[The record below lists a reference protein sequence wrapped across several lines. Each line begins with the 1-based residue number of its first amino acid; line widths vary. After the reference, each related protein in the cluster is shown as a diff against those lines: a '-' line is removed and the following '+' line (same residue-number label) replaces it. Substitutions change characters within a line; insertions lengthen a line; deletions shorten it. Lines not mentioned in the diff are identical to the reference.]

1 MKTKISALLTVLII
15 ALSFTG
21 CSNQE
26 AVKEETNEPLDLT
39 GNWEQEDMNPDG
51 YQVGYITD
59 DLIEIYWISDE
70 GNTANLYW
78 SGSYEAP
85 TAESGDT
92 YSWVSK
98 NDTTR
103 TYNSLF
109 ASSDDEKQFTYSDGK
124 LSYEVTALGKTST
137 ISLVKSENDY
147 TDLGGGYSGDAAK
160 TGLYKAELINSG
172 YTATQEDNY
181 INISYAVEIKNPNEN
196 YAIQYPTIYITSK
209 SEDGKILSTEQMV
222 LNSIAANDT
231 ITYGG
236 FVVYEGE
243 LPASVEISVDNDD
256 EGYNYVFQEGS
267 EIIYS
272 DDLSISN
279 ASENIGTYNITYTGE
294 VTNNSKVD
302 LNSVLVSVIY
312 KKDGALV
319 GGCNS
324 YVNNL
329 DAGET
334 KAFEISAY
342 SSVEDYDSYEIY
354 AYQW

>member
-1 MKTKISALLTVLII
+1 MKAKISALLTVLII

-26 AVKEETNEPLDLT
+26 PVNEEVNEPLDLT
-39 GNWEQEDMNPDG
+39 GSWEQEDMNTDG
-51 YQVGYITD
+51 YQAGYITD
-59 DLIEIYWISDE
+59 DLIEIYWISDS

-85 TAESGDT
+85 TEESGDT

-103 TYNSLF
+103 TYNSFLG
-109 ASSDDEKQFTYSDGK
+109 SSDDEKQFTYANGR

-137 ISLVKSENDY
+137 ISLVKSEKDY
-147 TDLGGGYSGDAAK
+147 TDLGGGYTGDAAK
-160 TGLYKAELINSG
+160 TGLFEVELINSG
-172 YTATQEDNY
+172 YTVTQN
-181 INISYAVEIKNPNEN
+181 INNVTISYAVEIKNPNEN
-196 YAIQYPTIYITSK
+196 YAIRFPSIYITSK
-209 SEDGKILSTEQMV
+209 SEDGKILSTDQMV

-236 FVVYEGE
+236 FTIYEGE
-243 LPASVEISVDNDD
+243 LPTSVEISVDNDD
-256 EGYNYVFQEGS
+256 EGYNYVFQESS

-279 ASENIGTYNITYTGE
+279 VSENIGTYDNTYTGE

-302 LNSVLVSVIY
+302 LSSVLVSVIY

-334 KAFEISAY
+334 KAFEISAP
-342 SSVEDYDSYEIY
+342 SSVEDYDSYEIH
-354 AYQW
+354 AYQ

>member
-1 MKTKISALLTVLII
+1 MKTKISALLTFLII
-15 ALSFTG
+15 VLSFTG

-26 AVKEETNEPLDLT
+26 AVNEETNEPLVLT

-51 YQVGYITD
+51 YQAGYITD
-59 DLIEIYWISDE
+59 DLIEIYWISDG
-70 GNTANLYW
+70 GNTTNLYW

-103 TYNSLF
+103 TYNSIF

-124 LSYEVTALGKTST
+124 LSYEVTALGATST

-147 TDLGGGYSGDAAK
+147 TDLGGGYTGDAAK
-160 TGLYKAELINSG
+160 TGLFKVELIDSG
-172 YTATQEDNY
+172 YTVTQDGN
-181 INISYAVEIKNPNEN
+181 NVTISYAVEIKNPNEN
-196 YAIQYPTIYITSK
+196 YAIQFPTIYITSK
-209 SEDGKILSTEQMV
+209 SEDGKILSSDEV
-222 LNSIAANDT
+222 YLNSIAANDT

-236 FVVYEGE
+236 FAIYEGE
-243 LPASVEISVDNDD
+243 LPTSVEISVDNDD

-279 ASENIGTYNITYTGE
+279 VSENIGTYDNTYTGE
-294 VTNNSKVD
+294 ITNNSKVD
-302 LNSVLVSVIY
+302 LSSVSVSVIY
-312 KKDGALV
+312 KKEGALV

-324 YVNNL
+324 YVSSL
-329 DAGET
+329 DSGET
-334 KAFEISAY
+334 KAFEIYAY
-342 SSVEDYDSYEIY
+342 SSVEDYDSYEIH
-354 AYQW
+354 AYQ

>member
-1 MKTKISALLTVLII
+1 MKNKISALLTVLII
-15 ALSFTG
+15 VLSFTG

-26 AVKEETNEPLDLT
+26 AVNEERNEPLDLT

-51 YQVGYITD
+51 YQAGYITD
-59 DLIEIYWISDE
+59 DLIEIYWISDG
-70 GNTANLYW
+70 GNTTNLYW

-103 TYNSLF
+103 TYNSIF

-124 LSYEVTALGKTST
+124 LSYEVTSLGATST

-147 TDLGGGYSGDAAK
+147 TDLGGGYTGDAAK
-160 TGLYKAELINSG
+160 TGLYKVELINSG
-172 YTATQEDNY
+172 YTATQEDNHVT
-181 INISYAVEIKNPNEN
+181 ISYAVEIKNPNEN
-196 YAIQYPTIYITSK
+196 YAVQTATIYITSK
-209 SEDGKILSTEQMV
+209 DKDGKILSSDQV
-222 LNSIAANDT
+222 YLNSIAANDT

-236 FVVYEGE
+236 FAIYEGE
-243 LPASVEISVDNDD
+243 LPTSVEFSVDNDD

-272 DDLSISN
+272 NDLSISN
-279 ASENIGTYNITYTGE
+279 VSENIGTYDNTYTGE
-294 VTNNSKVD
+294 ITNNSKVD
-302 LNSVLVSVIY
+302 LSSVLVSVIY

-324 YVNNL
+324 YVGNL

-334 KAFEISAY
+334 KAFEIYAY
-342 SSVEDYDSYEIY
+342 SSVEDYDSYEIH
-354 AYQW
+354 AYQ